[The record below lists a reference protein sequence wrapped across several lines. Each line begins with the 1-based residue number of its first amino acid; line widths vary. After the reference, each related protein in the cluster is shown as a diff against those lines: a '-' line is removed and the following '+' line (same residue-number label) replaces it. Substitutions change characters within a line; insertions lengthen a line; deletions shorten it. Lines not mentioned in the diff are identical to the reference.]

1 VFVEKGLPLFC
12 EESVTGK
19 DTTHEG
25 LQPKDFI
32 FPALLKDRVALP
44 LILVLP
50 HLHTKI
56 ILISPH
62 HYLEICRNASC
73 QQSKVFQVKS

>member
-1 VFVEKGLPLFC
+1 VEEKITSCYLVFMEKGLPLFC
-12 EESVTGK
+12 EENVTGK

-44 LILVLP
+44 LVLVLP

-62 HYLEICRNASC
+62 HYLEIL
-73 QQSKVFQVKS
+73 